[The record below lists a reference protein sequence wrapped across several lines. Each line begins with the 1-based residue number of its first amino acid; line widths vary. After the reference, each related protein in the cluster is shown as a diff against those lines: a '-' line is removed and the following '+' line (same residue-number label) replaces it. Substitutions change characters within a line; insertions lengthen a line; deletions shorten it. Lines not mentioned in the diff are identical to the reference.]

1 MGTRFKPMAA
11 VYFVTKRAYRN
22 RTYNTASH
30 DAIYIGQT
38 DNMTET
44 FGTAAQPACF
54 LKHEANCICVHPL
67 TDPEQRIAVVQDLL
81 GVHSTHCND
90 EGRSKPL
97 VAVNDA

>member
-1 MGTRFKPMAA
+1 MDTRFKPMAA

-38 DNMTET
+38 DNLTET

-81 GVHSTHCND
+81 GVHSTHCNN
-90 EGRSKPL
+90 EGRSKPV